1 MNKLLAN
8 NTIFSDRH
16 KIPFSQNICESLIA
30 LGTGKLLLISALED
44 QLRLDPLFFNVEASL
59 GTDSGIGISILVVR

>member
-16 KIPFSQNICESLIA
+16 KIPISQNICESLIA
-30 LGTGKLLLISALED
+30 LDTGKLLLISALKD